1 MKRHLSSELLKWKH
15 RSNRRP
21 LILQGARQVGKTY
34 LLNDFG
40 REHYQN
46 VAYFNF
52 ESQSSL
58 VDIFKFDFNPE
69 RIIKALSFSSRVS
82 IVPESTLIIFDEVQA
97 CEEALTSLKYF
108 AEDAP
113 SYHIIASGSLLGIA
127 VNRKKF
133 AFPVGKE
140 DLMTLYPLSFEEFL
154 WAMQEFELIERIQ
167 ASYKTMSEMAV
178 PYHQIAIEKLLEYWV
193 IGGMPAVVK
202 TYLETQDM
210 NLVRNEQNVILN
222 TYLMDM
228 SKYSSP
234 SEVRKTKM
242 IYQQI
247 SSQLT
252 KANKKFKYSSL
263 KTGGRQ
269 REFEGSI
276 EWLTSTGIMSQV
288 FRVDQIKHPLSIYQD
303 VESFKAFASDTG
315 LLCAI
320 AQVHPELILFQD
332 QSISDFKGGLVE
344 NYVANQFTN
353 MAINHFYW
361 TSEGRAEVDFIIEYK
376 NRIIPVEVKSSEN
389 VRSRSLSI
397 YKERFEPN
405 QMIRLSL
412 RNFGLEGNLKSIPLY
427 AVFCLKKSD

>member
-1 MKRHLSSELLKWKH
+1 MKRYLSYELEEWKN

-34 LLNDFG
+34 LLNEFG

-58 VDIFKFDFNPE
+58 VDIFKFDFKPE

-82 IVPESTLIIFDEVQA
+82 IMPESTLIIFDEVQA

-113 SYHIIASGSLLGIA
+113 AYHIIASGSLLGIA

-133 AFPVGKE
+133 AFPVGKV
-140 DLMTLYPLSFEEFL
+140 DLMTMYPLSFEEFL
-154 WAMQEFELIERIQ
+154 WAMQELELIERVQ
-167 ASYKTMSEMAV
+167 VSYKTMTEMVV
-178 PYHQIAIEKLLEYWV
+178 PFHQVAIEKLLEYWV
-193 IGGMPAVVK
+193 VGGMPAVVK

-210 NLVRNEQNVILN
+210 NLVRNEQNLILN

-276 EWLTSTGIMSQV
+276 EWLTSTGIMNQV

-315 LLCAI
+315 LLCDI
-320 AQVHPELILFQD
+320 AQIHPELILFQD

-344 NYVANQFTN
+344 NFVSNQLKSRN
-353 MAINHFYW
+353 IAHYYW
-361 TSEGRAEVDFIIEYK
+361 ASEGRAEVDFIIERQ
-376 NRIIPVEVKSSEN
+376 NQIIPIEVKSSDN
-389 VRSRSLSI
+389 VKSRSLSV
-397 YKERFEPN
+397 YNDRFKPKE
-405 QMIRLSL
+405 MIRLSL
-412 RNFGLEGNLKSIPLY
+412 KNFGLEGNLKSIPLY
-427 AVFCLKKSD
+427 AIFCLFK